1 MKKIL
6 LMLAAAMFIAV
17 ACDSLGGF
25 GNQTG
30 EGTTENPDDPDDPDN
45 PGGNIDD
52 TTPLTP
58 EENREKL
65 EQIGLKAISMASPD
79 KQVDLLH
86 VIDEFY
92 KLVDQYPFEFI
103 YEMEDPSYRKISPVD
118 PISALLSP
126 VRAFCESGSPYM
138 LSKAVIED
146 SYFYEAPRAYGIYE
160 FDGTGKE
167 WKRKDSDD
175 RLSFIFPYDG
185 QTVEAVVSASGQEYS
200 YEFDDEYSYSDEYYD
215 GNGNWVSE
223 EEHYIDHI
231 TITVPAHIEASVK
244 LGGRDLLAIEVDGEY
259 NVGNGPVKQTFSLT
273 AGSYDV
279 DMNLEITDSRVSQ
292 AFSFDIDGTRLLSTE
307 VSGEGSHLCDVDYYQ
322 DNVQNMFEGAE
333 AHVSVLDLNVDARCT
348 DISTF
353 VNDYLEM
360 DEAAYDWDDPD
371 VLESEDKLPPTWAT
385 EDYVNDLC
393 DMINS
398 TFTVEASYGSAEPF
412 ADFIAKPMFS
422 NEIYYYDRYYYESEW
437 GDGYQ
442 TGQSGECSG
451 YETTYVIK
459 FKNDGAEY
467 EIVNF
472 FNETDYA
479 SVVDAAEDLADRY
492 EFYLNYMFNN

>member
-30 EGTTENPDDPDDPDN
+30 GGTTENPDDPDDPDN

-146 SYFYEAPRAYGIYE
+146 SYFYEAPRAYGI
-160 FDGTGKE
+160 
-167 WKRKDSDD
+167 
-175 RLSFIFPYDG
+175 
-185 QTVEAVVSASGQEYS
+185 
-200 YEFDDEYSYSDEYYD
+200 
-215 GNGNWVSE
+215 
-223 EEHYIDHI
+223 
-231 TITVPAHIEASVK
+231 
-244 LGGRDLLAIEVDGEY
+244 
-259 NVGNGPVKQTFSLT
+259 
-273 AGSYDV
+273 
-279 DMNLEITDSRVSQ
+279 
-292 AFSFDIDGTRLLSTE
+292 
-307 VSGEGSHLCDVDYYQ
+307 
-322 DNVQNMFEGAE
+322 
-333 AHVSVLDLNVDARCT
+333 
-348 DISTF
+348 
-353 VNDYLEM
+353 
-360 DEAAYDWDDPD
+360 
-371 VLESEDKLPPTWAT
+371 
-385 EDYVNDLC
+385 
-393 DMINS
+393 
-398 TFTVEASYGSAEPF
+398 
-412 ADFIAKPMFS
+412 
-422 NEIYYYDRYYYESEW
+422 
-437 GDGYQ
+437 
-442 TGQSGECSG
+442 
-451 YETTYVIK
+451 
-459 FKNDGAEY
+459 
-467 EIVNF
+467 
-472 FNETDYA
+472 
-479 SVVDAAEDLADRY
+479 
-492 EFYLNYMFNN
+492 

>member
-30 EGTTENPDDPDDPDN
+30 GGTTENPDDPDDPDN

-200 YEFDDEYSYSDEYYD
+200 YEFDDEYSYSDGYYD

-279 DMNLEITDSRVSQ
+279 DMNLEITDKNLYLLLPGKISRLAQ
-292 AFSFDIDGTRLLSTE
+292 IYAHEHHITLI
-307 VSGEGSHLCDVDYYQ
+307 
-322 DNVQNMFEGAE
+322 E
-333 AHVSVLDLNVDARCT
+333 ALRR
-348 DISTF
+348 F
-353 VNDYLEM
+353 YR
-360 DEAAYDWDDPD
+360 
-371 VLESEDKLPPTWAT
+371 SE
-385 EDYVNDLC
+385 
-393 DMINS
+393 
-398 TFTVEASYGSAEPF
+398 
-412 ADFIAKPMFS
+412 
-422 NEIYYYDRYYYESEW
+422 
-437 GDGYQ
+437 
-442 TGQSGECSG
+442 
-451 YETTYVIK
+451 TYK
-459 FKNDGAEY
+459 K
-467 EIVNF
+467 
-472 FNETDYA
+472 
-479 SVVDAAEDLADRY
+479 LADENTKLWHY
-492 EFYLNYMFNN
+492 GPVALYQEFTAELKSSSLTHDAQR